1 MVCSPLAVL
10 KWRRKEA
17 IAERQTST
25 PLFAN
30 SVRLLPAGHGSALVI
45 ARQTFAKI
53 GQARA
58 DTAPSLG
65 GTATTDAVAPAIRQL
80 KWAGLPVGRRSA
92 RGKHCGRS
100 KMSDAAERAAPPY
113 TRQEPVRTV
122 RDDGGLGRMIYCDRQ
137 YQYGPGV
144 GSAEAV
150 KPLGRFLPGM
160 GGFGVG
166 CSEEPT
172 NPSTGLTCTPSRTR
186 E

>member
-1 MVCSPLAVL
+1 LFASVIVVCSPLAVL

-80 KWAGLPVGRRSA
+80 K
-92 RGKHCGRS
+92 
-100 KMSDAAERAAPPY
+100 
-113 TRQEPVRTV
+113 
-122 RDDGGLGRMIYCDRQ
+122 
-137 YQYGPGV
+137 
-144 GSAEAV
+144 
-150 KPLGRFLPGM
+150 
-160 GGFGVG
+160 
-166 CSEEPT
+166 
-172 NPSTGLTCTPSRTR
+172 
-186 E
+186 